1 MKAVLLPMLQRGEK
15 SGVSCFLL
23 PVTSCQPT
31 QGVRSQFALLGS
43 KRLTKPKRATDT
55 TPLFSP
61 LNMVGMVDGTLCRSC
76 WLSAAAVVA

>member
-31 QGVRSQFALLGS
+31 QGVRSQFALLGP
-43 KRLTKPKRATDT
+43 KRSPKPKRATDT
-55 TPLFSP
+55 APLFSP
-61 LNMVGMVDGTLCRSC
+61 LNMVGMVDGTPTINKPYSLI
-76 WLSAAAVVA
+76 LLLF